1 MTTPVLSTAGQQRE
15 RGNRMAFVM
24 ESKYGTSLQSL
35 PVPQDSRSV
44 LLPSVFQI
52 HPARRLSESDDCDS
66 VLPHRVTT
74 KEQESC
80 VMAALSFG
88 GLPLDF
94 QVCLLGI
101 PIYFSGGKSWHLCQF
116 CHNWH
121 RLAFAFKSEKL
132 DALSLKV
139 PGVLFYL
146 R

>member
-24 ESKYGTSLQSL
+24 ESKYGTSLKSL

-44 LLPSVFQI
+44 LLLAAFKSTLHRGLKYERSRQCT
-52 HPARRLSESDDCDS
+52 L
-66 VLPHRVTT
+66 HRVMT

-94 QVCLLGI
+94 QVCLLVHRTSLFGKCWHSC
-101 PIYFSGGKSWHLCQF
+101 YFGHS
-116 CHNWH
+116 
-121 RLAFAFKSEKL
+121 
-132 DALSLKV
+132 
-139 PGVLFYL
+139 
-146 R
+146 